1 MERIEIL
8 NKLTPIFREVFKNES
23 LLITENTTISDIENW
38 DSLSNFM
45 LITSI
50 EKAFSIRFR
59 FNELNTL
66 SVVGVI
72 IDSIKSKCL

>member
-50 EKAFSIRFR
+50 EKAFSIRFS

>member
-38 DSLSNFM
+38 DSLNNFM
-45 LITSI
+45 LIISI
-50 EKAFSIRFR
+50 EKVFSIRFS
-59 FNELNTL
+59 FSELNAL
-66 SVVGVI
+66 YAVGVI

>member
-8 NKLTPIFREVFKNES
+8 NKLTPIFREVLKNES

-50 EKAFSIRFR
+50 EKAFSIRFS